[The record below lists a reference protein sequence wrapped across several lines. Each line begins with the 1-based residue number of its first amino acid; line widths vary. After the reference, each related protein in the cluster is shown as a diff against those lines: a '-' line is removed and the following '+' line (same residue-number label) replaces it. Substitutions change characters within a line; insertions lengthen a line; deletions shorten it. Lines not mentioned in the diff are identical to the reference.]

1 MDTTSQAA
9 VGLQLIEAGQRV
21 TVRVPA
27 TSANLGPGYDSL
39 GLALALHDTLTVESL
54 DTKALAA
61 FNVKTDY
68 ARALLVASE
77 GYRHDPARS
86 GAAFAKAP
94 RR

>member
-1 MDTTSQAA
+1 
-9 VGLQLIEAGQRV
+9 
-21 TVRVPA
+21 
-27 TSANLGPGYDSL
+27 
-39 GLALALHDTLTVESL
+39 VESL